1 MHFLAHV
8 PVQTSK
14 KHVVTVGTVGQ
25 RFLLIKK
32 RWENKK
38 NLKNALFYFKI
49 IKNVKTFFTSMGRT
63 VGIIQGRLP

>member
-8 PVQTSK
+8 PVQTSN

-38 NLKNALFYFKI
+38 NLK
-49 IKNVKTFFTSMGRT
+49 TRFF
-63 VGIIQGRLP
+63 ILK